1 MTNYDDYDDDAYL
14 DEGEKAEKARQYQD
28 RYLDDMKARTQ
39 GMDEDH
45 RKALFAEME
54 NIKYSPSRHPEQDSE
69 LNLLRAQKIVSS
81 KKRKLG
87 GAIGSFLK
95 FKQREDGGSAASV
108 DRWADKVMREE
119 D

>member
-1 MTNYDDYDDDAYL
+1 MTNYDDDYDDYL
-14 DEGEKAEKARQYQD
+14 DPDEKAEKARQYQD
-28 RYLDDMKARTQ
+28 RYVNDMQARTQ
-39 GMDEDH
+39 NMDEDA
-45 RKALFAEME
+45 RKALFKEME
-54 NIKYSPSRHPEQDSE
+54 TIQYNPSRHPEQDCE

-87 GAIGSFLK
+87 GAIGSFLR
-95 FKQREDGGSAASV
+95 FKQREDGGSVASI